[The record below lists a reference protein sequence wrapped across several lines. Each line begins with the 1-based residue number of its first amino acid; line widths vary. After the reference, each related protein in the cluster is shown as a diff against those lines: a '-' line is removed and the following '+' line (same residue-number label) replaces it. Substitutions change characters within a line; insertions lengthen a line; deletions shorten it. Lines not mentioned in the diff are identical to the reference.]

1 MIKLSGRAS
10 GVLMPISS
18 LPSPYGIGTFGKSAY
33 DFVDILVRAKQSC
46 WQILPINPT
55 GFADSPYQCF
65 STFAGNPYFIDLDM
79 LCEDFLLSKSES
91 DKLSW
96 GSNAQKVDYFKIFNH
111 RKAVFD
117 KVYERFSKNI
127 PADFEDFCR
136 INSYWLDDYALFMAI
151 KEKYGFASFHNWDRQ
166 YVLRDKKALDDFS
179 GKYENRIL
187 CAKMLQYLFFKQWRR
202 LKAYANA
209 NGIKIIGDIPI
220 YVSSDS
226 SDVWANRHVFCLDE
240 QLRPALLAGC
250 PPDGFSEH
258 GQLWGNPVYDWQYL
272 KNTEYDWWIKR
283 IKASLEMYDILR
295 IDHFRGFE
303 SYYTVSPESKTAE
316 NGVWRKAD
324 GGGLWDAVKKTLGDT
339 PVIAEDLGF
348 LTEDVIQFVHSTG
361 FAGMKVL
368 QFAFDSREDSDY
380 LPHNYPK
387 NCVVYTGTHDN
398 DTLLGWLG
406 SLDQTDKNFAMQYL
420 RSRDCFSLCDDIM
433 LCALAST
440 ADLCILPLWDLLHLG
455 SSSRMNTPSTTF
467 GNWQWRVTAQQ
478 LKDFNTDWLAY
489 YTKLYARN
497 NKKVCT
503 HL

>member
-33 DFVDILVRAKQSC
+33 DFVDILVRAKQSF

-79 LCEDFLLSKSES
+79 LCEDLLISKSEL
-91 DKLSW
+91 DKFSW
-96 GSNAQKVDYFKIFNH
+96 GSNAKKVDYFSIFNN
-111 RKAVFD
+111 RKAVFN
-117 KVYERFSKNI
+117 KVFESFCVSI
-127 PADFEDFCR
+127 PADFENFCR
-136 INSYWLDDYALFMAI
+136 VNSYWLDDYALFMAI
-151 KEKYGFASFHNWDRQ
+151 KEKYGFTSFHNWDRQ
-166 YVLRDKKALDDFS
+166 YVLRDKKTLDDFS
-179 GKYENRIL
+179 QKYENRIL
-187 CAKMLQYLFFKQWRR
+187 CVKMLQYLFFKQWKK

-209 NGIKIIGDIPI
+209 KGVGIIGDIPI

-226 SDVWANRHVFCLDE
+226 VDVWANPQVFCLDE
-240 QLRPALLAGC
+240 QLNSVLLAGC

-258 GQLWGNPVYDWQYL
+258 GQLWGNPVYDWQHL

-283 IKASLEMYDILR
+283 IKASLSMYDVLR

-303 SYYTVSPESKTAE
+303 SYYTVSPESITAE

-324 GGGLWDAVKKTLGDT
+324 GKGLWDTVKKTIGDT
-339 PVIAEDLGF
+339 PIIAEDLGF
-348 LTEDVIQFVHSTG
+348 LTEDVVRFVHSTG

-398 DTLLGWLG
+398 DTLLGWLD
-406 SLDQTDKNFAMQYL
+406 SLDETDKNFAMHYL
-420 RSRDCFSLCDDIM
+420 RSRDCFSLPDDIM
-433 LCALAST
+433 LSALAST

-467 GNWQWRVTAQQ
+467 GNWQWRVTAGQ
-478 LKDFNTDWLAY
+478 LNDFNVDWLAY
-489 YTKLYARN
+489 YTKLYGRS
-497 NKKVCT
+497 K
-503 HL
+503 